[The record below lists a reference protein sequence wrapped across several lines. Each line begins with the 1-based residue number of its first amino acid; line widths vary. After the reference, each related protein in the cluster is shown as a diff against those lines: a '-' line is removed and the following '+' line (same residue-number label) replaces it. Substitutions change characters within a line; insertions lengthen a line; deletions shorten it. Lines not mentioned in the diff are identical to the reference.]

1 MLFYGLSAGYY
12 NREDGSREVPPPQP
26 RENTALVIGSDKPDE
41 ARPSGPTN
49 ASVSTALTTTDEGH
63 DTAQNA
69 GDKPIKRRK
78 NRPGVKFGAKKRL
91 WVWLWF
97 VQDYTDPN
105 VAACDFCGKII
116 VRLPSDKGLPKKLIE
131 HLRTH
136 KLEPNSVNYSRAI
149 PIDGY
154 GVTYTPLGEPMNYPN
169 DREEEDD
176 IVTDNVIESTPMR
189 NQMSTAVVPATQ
201 ASPELNE
208 NKVAVQTNLNNAYNR
223 PRGNDPRRVT
233 VAESQRKSR
242 RLDHN
247 LLEQRRVIRTDF
259 DNAPYSAMK
268 FHKHVMKFL
277 TENRLPIAVIKSHS
291 FQQMIYDLRTEAVS
305 DLAEL
310 TTLYSSLL
318 EVQNYSQADE
328 QPSS

>member
-12 NREDGSREVPPPQP
+12 NREDSSRDVAPQQTP
-26 RENTALVIGSDKPDE
+26 RENPDLVISDAKSDE
-41 ARPSGPTN
+41 ARPSGTSN
-49 ASVSTALTTTDEGH
+49 ATVSSATTATDDGH
-63 DTAQNA
+63 EVNDNG
-69 GDKPIKRRK
+69 GDKQVKRRK

-116 VRLPSDKGLPKKLIE
+116 VRLPSDKGLPKKLTE

-136 KLEPNSVNYSRAI
+136 KLERNSINYSRAI

-154 GVTYTPLGEPMNYPN
+154 GVTYTPSGEPLNYPN
-169 DREEEDD
+169 DRGEDDD
-176 IVTDNVIESTPMR
+176 IVTDNVIESTPIR
-189 NQMSTAVVPATQ
+189 GQMLSVVVPASQ
-201 ASPELNE
+201 NSPSINE
-208 NKVAVQTNLNNAYNR
+208 SQVDIPAPINNSFNR
-223 PRGNDPRRVT
+223 PRNDPRRV
-233 VAESQRKSR
+233 AIPEGQRKSR

-259 DNAPYSAMK
+259 DNSPYSAMK

-305 DLAEL
+305 DLSEL
-310 TTLYSSLL
+310 TMLYSSLL
-318 EVQNYSQADE
+318 EVQNYSQTEE
-328 QPSS
+328 QSPS